1 MQKESGVA
9 ERRQE
14 FMKKLCGNYNIEK
27 TEYIWEYCWLTDN
40 ICAGY
45 TVHLNYMSPEFTVT
59 LETRYQSS
67 S

>member
-45 TVHLNYMSPEFTVT
+45 TVHLN
-59 LETRYQSS
+59 
-67 S
+67 